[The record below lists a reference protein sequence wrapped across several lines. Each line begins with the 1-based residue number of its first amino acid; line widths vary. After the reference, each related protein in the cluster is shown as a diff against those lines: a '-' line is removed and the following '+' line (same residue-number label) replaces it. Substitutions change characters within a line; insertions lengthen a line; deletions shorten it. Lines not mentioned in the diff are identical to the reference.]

1 MAEKIWWR
9 LVVSLIFHK
18 FFGSM
23 EEKQIC
29 FKRKIYDT
37 MLRWKSERKGD
48 TALLIQGARRV
59 GKSTIAEEFARREYK
74 SYLLIDF
81 SKVSMEVM
89 DFFND
94 ISNYLFIRLQ
104 FIYQV
109 ELHER
114 DSVIIF
120 DEVQL
125 PDRIMNRYLIYTKDY
140 RREKGVEY
148 LPVYM
153 TMFL

>member
-1 MAEKIWWR
+1 
-9 LVVSLIFHK
+9 
-18 FFGSM
+18 M

-29 FKRKIYDT
+29 FKRKIYAT

-74 SYLLIDF
+74 SCLLIDF

-89 DFFND
+89 DLFND
-94 ISNYLFIRLQ
+94 ISDLNYLFIRLQ